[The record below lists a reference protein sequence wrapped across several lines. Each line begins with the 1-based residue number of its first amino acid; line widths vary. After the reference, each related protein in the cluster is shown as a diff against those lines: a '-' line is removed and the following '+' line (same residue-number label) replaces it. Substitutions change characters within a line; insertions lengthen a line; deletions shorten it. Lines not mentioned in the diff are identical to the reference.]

1 MKIEQSLNQL
11 QQLFIDMAVLVAEQ
25 SEMITSIEVNIEN
38 ATGYMKEATGQLKKA
53 NKLAK
58 RGRKVRPLM
67 WHYCTTN
74 PLTVHDCYYRAVRGL
89 AGCSAHDH
97 SLLHCGPGRS

>member
-1 MKIEQSLNQL
+1 MKIEESLNQL

-38 ATGYMKEATGQLKKA
+38 ATGYMQEATTQLKKA

-58 RGRKVRPLM
+58 RSRKVYNLIHNYRKLFNSRS
-67 WHYCTTN
+67 TT
-74 PLTVHDCYYRAVRGL
+74 P
-89 AGCSAHDH
+89 
-97 SLLHCGPGRS
+97 

>member
-1 MKIEQSLNQL
+1 
-11 QQLFIDMAVLVAEQ
+11 MAVLVAEQ

-58 RGRKVRPLM
+58 RGRKVS
-67 WHYCTTN
+67 HNST
-74 PLTVHDCYYRAVRGL
+74 
-89 AGCSAHDH
+89 
-97 SLLHCGPGRS
+97 

>member
-25 SEMITSIEVNIEN
+25 SEMITSIETNIEN
-38 ATGYMKEATGQLKKA
+38 ATGYMKEATTQLKKA

-58 RGRKVRPLM
+58 RGRKVRV
-67 WHYCTTN
+67 WYR
-74 PLTVHDCYYRAVRGL
+74 TVN
-89 AGCSAHDH
+89 H
-97 SLLHCGPGRS
+97 SRNSTSRTFVD